1 MGRVE
6 VEKITKTFYVR
17 SDDLEKLQRK
27 KNSEVFLYSS
37 ELDQP
42 VPGNPIEIT
51 FSVPEKIA
59 QVSESEFKN
68 LWFGSRYEQAAKKLF
83 GESHD

>member
-1 MGRVE
+1 MK
-6 VEKITKTFYVR
+6 KITKTFYVS
-17 SDDLEKLQRK
+17 SDDFESLQNPNLLGGDFELFG
-27 KNSEVFLYSS
+27 NSRTHNNKV
-37 ELDQP
+37 
-42 VPGNPIEIT
+42 EIT